1 MDCDNGRC
9 RFAYPCTAPIPLT
22 NNAMK
27 TASDNTPSQPS
38 FDDVLKKQKYARVG
52 THSAVKPCLWLKR
65 SIRGGDGC
73 YKSRFYGIESHRC
86 IQLTP
91 TFLCNQKCVFCWR
104 PTEIEAP
111 IPKWESPEKLVDMFI
126 AAQMKFIS
134 GYGGADTTDMERLGE
149 AKQPKHAAISLI
161 GEPTTYPDLA
171 GLIDEFHRRDM
182 STFVVTNGTN
192 PEMIRQINPTQLY
205 MSLDAPDEATYMK
218 ICAPESATW
227 QNVLESLGYMAEK
240 NGRTAIR
247 ITSVKGHNMFD
258 PEGYARLI
266 AIAHPD
272 FVEVKAYMHLGYSRN
287 RLERECM
294 PSHDDVL
301 DFAEK
306 IADECGYQIA
316 DSVELSRVVLL
327 TPDGTLNK
335 IE

>member
-1 MDCDNGRC
+1 M
-9 RFAYPCTAPIPLT
+9 
-22 NNAMK
+22 
-27 TASDNTPSQPS
+27 
-38 FDDVLKKQKYARVG
+38 LKKQRYARVG

-73 YKSRFYGIESHRC
+73 YKSRFYGIQSHRC

-104 PTEIEAP
+104 PTEIEVP

-149 AKQPKHAAISLI
+149 AKQPKHVAISLI

-171 GLIDEFHRRDM
+171 GLIDEFHKRGM

-205 MSLDAPDEATYMK
+205 MSLDAPDEDTYIRM
-218 ICAPESATW
+218 CVPESDTW
-227 QNVLESLGYMAEK
+227 QNVLESLAHMAQK
-240 NGRTAIR
+240 DGRTAIR

-266 AIAHPD
+266 AIANPD
-272 FVEVKAYMHLGYSRN
+272 FVEVKAYMHLGYSRK

-294 PSHDDVL
+294 PSHDEVL
-301 DFAEK
+301 EFAK
-306 IADECGYQIA
+306 KVADACGYQIT